1 MLKIDNMNFTK
12 NILALLFLVVG
23 LSVNAQNVDFTK
35 DNFPNDKEGLK
46 TALKNIKEG
55 DKLYKSE
62 YKKYEDAKDFYLDAY
77 YFNKMN
83 AALNFKL
90 GACYFFLKDIENSI
104 EFLNQAKAIDPKVD
118 LKLNYFLGIS
128 YQRNYNFDTAIMVF
142 DEFRRSLNPDQ
153 LAEYEESI
161 QKHIKECKTGKEL
174 VANPVRVFIDALPKE
189 INTKNVEYG
198 PVVNA
203 DESVLFFTS
212 RRKENVGGEIDPA
225 IDDYFEDI
233 YIAYKDSNDQWM
245 QAENPGK
252 PLNTSNHD
260 AVAGIS
266 ADGQQLYIYR
276 GESGGDIYMS
286 KLDGEKWTKPEK
298 LNKNINSSAHESS
311 AAFSSDYL
319 SIYFVSDREG
329 GYGKHDIYMSKRDE
343 KGRWDVP
350 KNLGAKVN
358 TPYQEAAVF
367 AHPDGKTFYFSSKGH
382 NTMGGYDIFTTVY
395 ENGEWSEPVNLGY
408 PINTTGDDIFLS
420 INASGDHA
428 YYASTQ
434 NQFNKSDIFM
444 ITFLG
449 PEKPVA
455 DDMEDQ
461 LLAFR
466 DGAMRD
472 NSVEAAVVLNTMQLT
487 ILKGTISDEFTK
499 EPIYATIELTDNS
512 TNQIIATFESNK
524 VTGKYLV
531 SLPAGKD
538 YGIAVKAEDCLFY
551 SDHVNIEKSEGYQEI
566 TKDIVLKKIAVG
578 SKVVLNNVF
587 FATGKAVL
595 KKESKTELDNLLKL
609 MNDAP
614 SLKLEISGHTDN
626 TGSDAVNQ
634 KLSERRAKAVVDY
647 LVSKGISADR
657 LTYKGYGSKEPVAD
671 NKTKEGRQKN
681 RRTEFKVIAR

>member
-1 MLKIDNMNFTK
+1 MIMKLRN
-12 NILALLFLVVG
+12 NILSLFLLIFS
-23 LSVNAQNVDFTK
+23 LSISAQNVDFTK
-35 DNFPNDKEGLK
+35 QNFPNDKEGLK
-46 TALKNIKEG
+46 TAVKNIKEG

-62 YKKYEDAKDFYLDAY
+62 YKKYSDAKDFYLDAY

-83 AALNFKL
+83 AQLNFNL
-90 GACYFFLKDIENSI
+90 GACYYYIKDVENALDFLQ
-104 EFLNQAKAIDPKVD
+104 QAKSIDSEVD
-118 LKLNYFLGIS
+118 IRLNYFLGIS
-128 YQRNYNFDTAIMVF
+128 NQRNYNFDTAIIILK
-142 DEFRRSLNPDQ
+142 EFRRQLNPEE
-153 LAEYEESI
+153 LVKYEESI
-161 QKHIKECKTGKEL
+161 LKHIKECNTGIAL
-174 VANPVRVFIDALPKE
+174 MANPVRVFIDALPKE
-189 INTKNVEYG
+189 INSTNVEYG

-212 RRKENVGGEIDPA
+212 RRPENIGGEKDPV

-245 QAENPGK
+245 KAENPGK
-252 PLNTSNHD
+252 PLNTSSHD

-276 GESGGDIYMS
+276 GESGGDIYRS
-286 KLDGEKWTKPEK
+286 KLDGAKWTKPEK
-298 LNKNINSSAHESS
+298 LSKNVNSSAHEAS
-311 AAFSSDYL
+311 AAFSYDFMT
-319 SIYFVSDREG
+319 IYFVSDREG

-343 KGRWDVP
+343 KGKWDEAE
-350 KNLGAKVN
+350 NLGAKVN

-367 AHPDGKTFYFSSKGH
+367 AHPDGKTFCFTSKGH
-382 NTMGGYDIFTTVY
+382 NTMGGYDIFTTVF

-420 INASGDHA
+420 IDASGQHA
-428 YYASTQ
+428 YYASTK
-434 NQFNKSDIFM
+434 NSFNKSDIFM

-449 PEKPVA
+449 PEKPLS
-455 DDMEDQ
+455 DGIENR

-466 DGAMRD
+466 DGGIRD
-472 NSVEAAVVLNTMQLT
+472 NSAEAAVVLNTMQLT
-487 ILKGTISDEFTK
+487 ILKGTILDEFTN
-499 EPIYATIELTDNS
+499 EPIYATIELTDNK
-512 TNQIIATFESNK
+512 TNQSIATFESNK

-531 SLPAGKD
+531 SLPSGKD
-538 YGIAVKAEDCLFY
+538 YGIAVKAEDCLFF
-551 SDHVNIEKSEGYQEI
+551 SGHVNIEKSEGYQEI
-566 TKDIVLKKIAVG
+566 VKDVYLKRIAVG

-587 FATGKAVL
+587 FASGKAVL

-609 MNDAP
+609 MNEAP

-626 TGSDAVNQ
+626 TGSDAVNE
-634 KLSERRAKAVVDY
+634 KLSKARAKAVVDY

-657 LTYKGYGSKEPVAD
+657 LTYKGYGSNEAVAD